1 MSFSEFVLLVDD
13 VDKAQFDQTVGRFNS
28 VLDITSQYK
37 LETDNKSYWIVQIEA
52 TTSGRTSKE
61 LCNFVH
67 NYLPFVCLHQHG
79 TSYILVNNAL
89 EFKVMLNNLFTQEDK
104 ALFVYNMLSIEERY
118 ACALHTSVKINTIET
133 YYLTHYEDY
142 CTYLLL
148 FDRAC
153 TQLFSANPEIMLEE
167 VSTGE
172 VNKINILEGLENYA
186 FHIAILK

>member
-67 NYLPFVCLHQHG
+67 NYLYL
-79 TSYILVNNAL
+79 
-89 EFKVMLNNLFTQEDK
+89 
-104 ALFVYNMLSIEERY
+104 YNFY
-118 ACALHTSVKINTIET
+118 HK
-133 YYLTHYEDY
+133 
-142 CTYLLL
+142 
-148 FDRAC
+148 
-153 TQLFSANPEIMLEE
+153 
-167 VSTGE
+167 
-172 VNKINILEGLENYA
+172 
-186 FHIAILK
+186 